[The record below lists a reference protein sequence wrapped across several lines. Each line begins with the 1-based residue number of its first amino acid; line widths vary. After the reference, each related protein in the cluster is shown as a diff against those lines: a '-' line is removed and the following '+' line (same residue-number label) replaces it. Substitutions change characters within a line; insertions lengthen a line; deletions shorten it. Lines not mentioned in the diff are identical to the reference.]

1 MDHRS
6 MLKIGVAV
14 LLAAG
19 LLAPGL
25 ASPTPAAADECYTW
39 GRTLRR
45 GMSGP
50 DVRQLQIRVGGWS
63 ARHDV
68 VRVDGDFGAKTEAA
82 VRRFQRA
89 YGLTVDGVAGPQT
102 FRRIYR
108 LQDADCTPIHFA
120 YREFDDE
127 CHGGFWG
134 GAVSATKVKRNLLR
148 VMWRLEALR
157 KKLGGTPI
165 VITSGFRSY
174 ACNSGVSN
182 SQHLY
187 GTAADLQSGAGL
199 CKVLFKARTSGFS
212 GIIGPGSPDGDHEN
226 HVHVD
231 IRLENNDDGIS
242 NGFYWPATSCD

>member
-1 MDHRS
+1 MDQRR

-19 LLAPGL
+19 LLAPSL
-25 ASPTPAAADECYTW
+25 ASPSPAAADECYTW
-39 GRTLRR
+39 GRTLKR

-50 DVRQLQIRVGGWS
+50 DVRQLQIRIGGW
-63 ARHDV
+63 AAKHDI
-68 VRVDGDFGAKTEAA
+68 VRINGDFGRKTEAA

-89 YGLTVDGVAGPQT
+89 YGLTVTGVAGSQT
-102 FRRIYR
+102 FRKIYR

-120 YREFDDE
+120 YSEFRDH
-127 CHGGFWG
+127 CGNGFSG
-134 GAVSATKVKRNLLR
+134 GAVAAWKVKRNLLR

-157 KKLGGTPI
+157 KKLGGAPI
-165 VITSGFRSY
+165 AISSGFRSY

-187 GTAADLQSGAGL
+187 GTAADLQSSAGL
-199 CKVLFKARTSGFS
+199 CKILFKARTSGFS

-231 IRLENNDDGIS
+231 IRLENNADEIP